1 MIQSGEVISVTS
13 ATEPS
18 NVKKDILLEL
28 VRVQQEY
35 LSYLINILLESFIM
49 K

>member
-1 MIQSGEVISVTS
+1 MIQGGEVISVTS

-18 NVKKDILLEL
+18 NVKKDLLLEL
-28 VRVQQEY
+28 LRVQQEY